1 MTRRAM
7 GIGAISLLA
16 ACGARLPQQRPMT
29 TAGAQ
34 TGATVRYTIGPEERA
49 DVQFRML
56 DGLNALRQ
64 AGGLAHVQ
72 LDAQLNA
79 AAATHAQD
87 MRRQNRPWHFGSD
100 GSSPVDRLNRVGY
113 PGALIGEAISETFE
127 TELETLA
134 AWMRTPDV
142 RGVLMDPRAREMG
155 FDFSQEPNGKIWWTL
170 VLGSRAL
177 PSQRP
182 QSAPVAGV
190 STPGS
195 RQVAF

>member
-1 MTRRAM
+1 MTRRAAAL
-7 GIGAISLLA
+7 GAISLIA
-16 ACGARLPQQRPMT
+16 ACAGPGPQQRPV
-29 TAGAQ
+29 GQ
-34 TGATVRYTIGPEERA
+34 TGATVRYSIGDAERA

-64 AGGLAHVQ
+64 ARGLTTIA

-100 GSSPVDRLNRVGY
+100 GSSPIDRLNRVGY

-134 AWMRTPDV
+134 AWMQDPEVRTI
-142 RGVLMDPRAREMG
+142 LMDPRAREMG
-155 FDFSQEPNGKIWWTL
+155 FDFSQESNGKIWWTL

-182 QSAPVAGV
+182 QSAPLGAI
-190 STPGS
+190 STPIS
-195 RQVAF
+195 RTGF